1 MMTHSGPPSDVK
13 MAEAKAPQPTTL
25 PPQASQGVMTQSK
38 ASTLGSTTLLS
49 SAPPAPIPGGG
60 TIQLEPPPPQAPI
73 VIDIP
78 PLLREVLLLASFL
91 PPSGVAKT
99 TDDPS
104 DFIVASRTQG
114 HRTNPLWDVIMPS
127 PNPTPTVVVN
137 KFPSEINL
145 DYTHSNKGV
154 QDNTLST
161 IIHVSS
167 EGGGGLLQ

>member
-1 MMTHSGPPSDVK
+1 MHSRPPSDVK

-25 PPQASQGVMTQSK
+25 PPQASQGVMTRSK
-38 ASTLGSTTLLS
+38 TSTLGSSTLLS

-60 TIQLEPPPPQAPI
+60 TVQLEPPPPQAPV

-78 PLLREVLLLASFL
+78 PLLGEVLLLASFL
-91 PPSGVAKT
+91 PPSGAAKT

-114 HRTNPLWDVIMPS
+114 YRTTSLRDAIMP
-127 PNPTPTVVVN
+127 PLNPTPTVAVN

-145 DYTHSNKGV
+145 DYMHSNEGV
-154 QDNTLST
+154 QDNPLST

-167 EGGGGLLQ
+167 EGGGGLLR